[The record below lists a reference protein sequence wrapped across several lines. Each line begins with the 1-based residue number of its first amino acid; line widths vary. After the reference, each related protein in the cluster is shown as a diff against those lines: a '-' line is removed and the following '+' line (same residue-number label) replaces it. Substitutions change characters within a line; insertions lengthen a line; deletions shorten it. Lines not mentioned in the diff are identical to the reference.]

1 MEDLVMIYDARK
13 LADLFKVLSSPSRV
27 KMLELIK
34 NRSLCVSILAKEL
47 HMSPAAVSQHL
58 RILRSADLVRGEKR
72 GNYVHYIADNE
83 KLKKWQKKIHL
94 FLEPPLS

>member
-1 MEDLVMIYDARK
+1 MISNAQE

-47 HMSPAAVSQHL
+47 NMTPAAVSQHM
-58 RILRSADLVRGEKR
+58 RILRSAKLAKGEKR
-72 GNYVHYIADNE
+72 GNYVHYQADNE
-83 KLKKWQKKIHL
+83 KLKKWQKKIRL
-94 FLEPPLS
+94 FFEPPLT